1 MKESH
6 SEGVANH
13 ADLESCAGDGDI
25 AGEALTEALA
35 GRLLSREIPRFG
47 CRPCGQKGKAIST
60 VALYR
65 QRRENPARS
74 ETPCTSGNSSRENRE
89 TSEAPAAKWQAG
101 GGRRQPHAPR
111 VRRRGVGPGRSTRE
125 GSEQGRATVGGG
137 SGGKGRDRGERRR
150 VRHGPHTEAD
160 RPCPKRWTACGAE
173 ADVGL
178 ALTPLSEVRAV

>member
-1 MKESH
+1 MQEPHGESL
-6 SEGVANH
+6 ANY
-13 ADLESCAGDGDI
+13 ADLESCAGGREI

-35 GRLLSREIPRFG
+35 GRLLSREIPLFG
-47 CRPCGQKGKAIST
+47 CRPCVQKGRPYQPSRFRK
-60 VALYR
+60 
-65 QRRENPARS
+65 RRKNPARS
-74 ETPCTSGNSSRENRE
+74 ENPCTSGNSPRENRE

-101 GGRRQPHAPR
+101 GGRRKPHAPR
-111 VRRRGVGPGRSTRE
+111 VHRRGVGPGRSTSE

-173 ADVGL
+173 AVVGL